1 MSRFLIVPYL
11 WRNQFSPSF
20 FLFRKVGVTK
30 NFLGTHAVSAVV
42 SSYSYFWILN
52 SSYGLHLCNIK
63 GPEQLPLFFLNRRF
77 SDLQKDIKLHGLN
90 KTRIYI
96 VISGAASFSGL

>member
-1 MSRFLIVPYL
+1 VPYL
-11 WRNQFSPSF
+11 WRNQFSSSF

-30 NFLGTHAVSAVV
+30 KFSRNTRSLCCRELLLLFLDIEQFLRVTFMQ
-42 SSYSYFWILN
+42 Y
-52 SSYGLHLCNIK
+52 K
-63 GPEQLPLFFLNRRF
+63 GSRATTIIFFLNRRF